1 MKLFMK
7 LMLALLVLAILLP
20 FTLLKNDQGRP
31 LMSFSEITV
40 ADFKFPDLGGAPS
53 GKSLL
58 PSDTGPG
65 DLDRFYK
72 WYDAEGELQFT
83 TEPPPDGI
91 KYTIKEVD
99 PNANLIQSVTLTAE
113 EVAPQYPGVTNP
125 SAPGQPLIP
134 QNLGDIYDKDSIQ
147 NLIDNAKNL
156 EQQLHLKINNQNSAI
171 Y

>member
-31 LMSFSEITV
+31 LMSFSEFAV
-40 ADFKFPDLGGAPS
+40 PDFKFPELGGVPS

-58 PSDTGPG
+58 PSDQGPA
-65 DLDRFYK
+65 DFDRFYK

-99 PNANLIQSVTLTAE
+99 PNLNLIQSVTLTAE
-113 EVAPQYPGVTNP
+113 EVVPQVITTP
-125 SAPGQPLIP
+125 SAPGQPLTP

-147 NLIDNAKNL
+147 NLIDNARKV
-156 EQQLHLKINNQNSAI
+156 EQQLQLKIQ
-171 Y
+171 